1 MPQRAY
7 IGVGSNQGSK
17 EENCRHAVR
26 EIGRIPQTRVREV
39 STWFVTEPWGTA
51 STEWYVNGVVAV
63 DTDLEPEALLKHCQG
78 LERQMGRRPSPLR
91 WADRVIDLDILFF
104 GDMVLEGPE
113 LTIPHPELHRR
124 RFVLVPLC
132 EIAPDLKHARL
143 GSDIRELLAQVE
155 DNMRVHELASP
166 RGA

>member
-1 MPQRAY
+1 VEHRAY

-17 EENCRHAVR
+17 EENCRRAVQ
-26 EIGRIPQTRVREV
+26 EIDRMPQTSVREV
-39 STWFVTEPWGTA
+39 STWFVTEPWGAA

-78 LERQMGRRPSPLR
+78 LERQMGRRPSPSR
-91 WADRVIDLDILFF
+91 WTDRVIDLDILFF

-124 RFVLVPLC
+124 RFVLAPLC
-132 EIAPDLKHARL
+132 EIAPDLRHARL
-143 GSDIRELLAQVE
+143 GSDIRELLA
-155 DNMRVHELASP
+155 RVPDDKRVREIVSP